1 MLRGRPPTPH
11 IFPINLIFPPMDL
24 SDPYTFLTLKREY
37 VQIKPVLAVAT
48 VLLKMY
54 GKYQDGRLH
63 VSNGY
68 TWIAMLYS
76 THSKY

>member
-1 MLRGRPPTPH
+1 MPL
-11 IFPINLIFPPMDL
+11 FSQL
-24 SDPYTFLTLKREY
+24 EY

-48 VLLKMY
+48 VLLKIY

-76 THSKY
+76 MYLVF